1 MSIFSDERVD
11 EIADKIY
18 ANLLKKGLLLKDI
31 KPQFKACVR
40 RAVVKFYRIN
50 EQVDEIVRKKIRTL
64 SKAPAEGS
72 RDYKILFDKYFI
84 EEWKK
89 H

>member
-11 EIADKIY
+11 EIAEKIY
-18 ANLLKKGLLLKDI
+18 NNLIKKGLLQKDS
-31 KPQFKACVR
+31 KSLFKTAVR
-40 RAVVKFYRIN
+40 KGFVRFYRMN
-50 EQVDEIVRKKIRTL
+50 EQIDEIVRKKIKSMSRPTI
-64 SKAPAEGS
+64 EGS
-72 RDYKILFDKYFI
+72 RDYKILYEKFFL